1 VVMACAYGANSLA
14 KMKEVGAP
22 MLTPEEKAAA
32 GISSFDIISVTE
44 TFAQEHPDL
53 VRTFVEVTSEANA
66 AWAKDQSKLSVI
78 AKDAGM
84 TEEATTAQMSGFIF
98 PTVAEQKR
106 DYFGKDGIARSMVA
120 FMGNMFATSDTP
132 ALADYNVTID
142 TSFLD

>member
-1 VVMACAYGANSLA
+1 
-14 KMKEVGAP
+14 
-22 MLTPEEKAAA
+22 MLTPAEKSAA

-44 TFAQEHPDL
+44 SFAQEHPDL
-53 VRTFVEVTSEANA
+53 VRAFVEVTHEANA
-66 AWAKDQSKLSVI
+66 AWAADQSKLSVI

-84 TEEATTAQMSGFIF
+84 SEDATAAQMAGFSF

-106 DYFGKDGIARSMVA
+106 DYFGDGGIARSMLA

-132 ALADYNVTID
+132 ALSDYNVTID